1 MPMPPSSRPW
11 RMRRRISVISAS
23 VATLSIQRLSLE
35 LRPMK
40 PSSASGSMPIIAAM
54 RAKTQLA
61 AVP

>member
-1 MPMPPSSRPW
+1 
-11 RMRRRISVISAS
+11 MRRRISVISAS